1 MGEWMMLP
9 EAEDVIAERIN
20 RFQLPHRKGNWVL
33 RTTGVDRI
41 SGLASNIDYN
51 DIANM
56 ADVAETPLWEC
67 ELPS

>member
-1 MGEWMMLP
+1 MMLP
-9 EAEDVIAERIN
+9 EAEDVIAGRIN

-33 RTTGVDRI
+33 RITGVDRL
-41 SGLASNIDYN
+41 SGLVSNIDDN

-56 ADVAETPLWEC
+56 ADVAEAPLWEC